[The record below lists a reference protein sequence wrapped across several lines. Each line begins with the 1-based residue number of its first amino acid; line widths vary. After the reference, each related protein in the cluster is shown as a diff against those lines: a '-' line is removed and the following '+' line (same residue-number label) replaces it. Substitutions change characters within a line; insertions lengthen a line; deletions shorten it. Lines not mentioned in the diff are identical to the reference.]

1 MISKAYNVYTRYLTT
16 CHHVHAAAADV
27 LCVTV
32 LCVTFLIKEVNEPQ
46 GKRVAA
52 EVVVKLNIYVQRL
65 YN

>member
-1 MISKAYNVYTRYLTT
+1 
-16 CHHVHAAAADV
+16 VHAAAADV

-65 YN
+65 YNN